1 MRLSRLTPLIIAV
14 AALAACGKD
23 DVTDPS
29 FPPLAGVRFINSV
42 NDTSALDFRAIDQVQ
57 FSPVANALAFRGA
70 TEFQPTEAK
79 ARHFRVFVTSAN
91 QAIASHPIVDTTV
104 TFAAN
109 TNYTML
115 LTGSARGTVQFV
127 LITETAPTPAASQ
140 IAVRTANNSAAA
152 IDNYIVDSTTT
163 AIAGAPTMANVA
175 AGAISAYVTRPAGK
189 QAARITPAGS
199 ATVSASSQGPRAPAT
214 LPGERPAAGVDAQG
228 TAFTVVYFPAG
239 VAGSP
244 TAPATGTNRCAG
256 TAPLA
261 TCNPTVV
268 WYVDRLPT
276 S

>member
-1 MRLSRLTPLIIAV
+1 MRLSRLTPLLVAC
-14 AALAACGKD
+14 AALVACGKD

-42 NDTSALDFRAIDQVQ
+42 NDTSGLDFRAIDQIE
-57 FSPVANALAFRGA
+57 FSPVANNLGYRGA
-70 TEFQPTEAK
+70 TQFQPTEAK
-79 ARHFRVFVTSAN
+79 ARHFRVFVTSADP
-91 QAIASHPIVDTTV
+91 AITSHAIVDTTV

-127 LITETAPTPAASQ
+127 VLTETPPTPGANT
-140 IAVRTANNSAAA
+140 IVVRTANNSAAA
-152 IDNYIVDSTTT
+152 IDNYIVDSVTTP
-163 AIAGAPTMANVA
+163 IGATPTMANV
-175 AGAISAYVTRPAGK
+175 GPGTVSGYVQSPSGK
-189 QAARITPAGS
+189 QAARITLAGS
-199 ATVSASSQGPRAPAT
+199 ATVSASQQGPRAPAT

-228 TAFTVVYFPAG
+228 TAFTVIYYPAG

-244 TAPATGTNRCAG
+244 TAPATGTNRCSG

-268 WYVDRLPT
+268 WYVDRLPQ
-276 S
+276 